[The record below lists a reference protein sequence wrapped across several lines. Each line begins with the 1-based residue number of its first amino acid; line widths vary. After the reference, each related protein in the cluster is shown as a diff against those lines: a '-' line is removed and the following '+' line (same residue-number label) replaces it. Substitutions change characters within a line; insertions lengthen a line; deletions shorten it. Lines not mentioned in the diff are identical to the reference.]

1 MFEADPLTMV
11 QFANDAAQTVMQA
24 GPPTDLPGQV
34 SDFVENIL
42 AEDRSMA
49 GGESSGLG
57 EVISSMTPG
66 GSEAGANTAA
76 ENATSAANGAADNA
90 PGK

>member
-11 QFANDAAQTVMQA
+11 QFANDATQTVMQA

-42 AEDRSMA
+42 AEVRSMA

-57 EVISSMTPG
+57 ESISGMTPD
-66 GSEAGANTAA
+66 GSEAGAA
-76 ENATSAANGAADNA
+76 ENPSSAANGAPDNA